1 MSANYSLK
9 TPVEHNGKTYKD
21 LTFRKPKTGD
31 MMVLDN
37 FKGET
42 SKMVALLATISDV
55 PLPAFKEIEL
65 DDFTAISEVIAP
77 LLGEASPSTGAG
89 SIS

>member
-1 MSANYSLK
+1 MLTNYTLK
-9 TPVEHNGKTYKD
+9 TPVTHNAKTYSE

-42 SKMVALLATISDV
+42 SKMVALLAAISDT
-55 PLPAFKEIEL
+55 PIQAFKEIEL
-65 DDFTAISEVIAP
+65 DDFTAISEVVAP
-77 LLGEASPSTGAG
+77 LLGEPAPSTGDG
-89 SIS
+89 SI